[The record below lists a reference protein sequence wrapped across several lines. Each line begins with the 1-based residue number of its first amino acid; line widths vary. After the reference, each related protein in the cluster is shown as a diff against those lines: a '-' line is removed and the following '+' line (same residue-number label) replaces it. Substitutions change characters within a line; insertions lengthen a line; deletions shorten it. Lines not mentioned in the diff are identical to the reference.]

1 MVNSDLDFTRIV
13 RIDTIS
19 ASTRYL
25 ETQSYVVNSEC
36 ALSVQM
42 YVRVRDSY
50 TVPLYVKF
58 TRPCYSSVTINTLS
72 IEWPGST

>member
-36 ALSVQM
+36 ALRVQM

-50 TVPLYVKF
+50 TVPIYVKF
-58 TRPCYSSVTINTLS
+58 TRPSVTINTLS